1 MEAERTETIE
11 DIILR
16 YSERGMPDI
25 RLYLSTDYCTK
36 AAKEIL
42 SWERGN
48 VFLTTGFYVKGYAE
62 TDGPV
67 GTVALAHA
75 LSKIGYD
82 PIIITDEFC
91 RGFFEP
97 EDIETIYVE
106 LDNGD
111 QHIDDLIKVY
121 EPKGLISIERCGK
134 NKHGKYANMRG
145 EDIGAFTAP
154 IDEMFLKYQGI
165 IPTIG
170 VGDGGNEI
178 GMGKIAGPVSRKL
191 SLEPCVIPADIFVIA
206 TVSNWGAYGI
216 VAALS
221 KLCKQ
226 ELIPGFDW
234 VQDYI
239 KKTVKLG
246 SVDGVSGWH
255 SISVDGKSMKTE
267 HEILHALRKFGRN
280 PIKDNCA

>member
-111 QHIDDLIKVY
+111 RHIDDLIKVY

-134 NKHGKYANMRG
+134 NKHGKYTNMRG

-226 ELIPGFDW
+226 ELVPGFDW

-267 HEILHALRKFGRN
+267 HEILRALRKFGRN